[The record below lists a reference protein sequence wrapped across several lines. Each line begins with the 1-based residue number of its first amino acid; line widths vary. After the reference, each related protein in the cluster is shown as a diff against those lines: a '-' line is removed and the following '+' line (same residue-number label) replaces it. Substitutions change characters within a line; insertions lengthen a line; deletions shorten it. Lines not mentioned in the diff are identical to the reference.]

1 MVQWVE
7 LAPPEESRRAVAAP
21 LLPWATPAQYWI

>member
-7 LAPPEESRRAVAAP
+7 LAPPEESRREVAAIF
-21 LLPWATPAQYWI
+21 LQWATPAQYWI